1 MLNTSCIDLVR
12 MTLNVIS
19 WGFRHFDA
27 SSLAYK
33 IIKFRARIGLKYL
46 ISISVHWTLT
56 EDVFTTFLICSFRPW
71 LRWYR
76 CMFWEKLTNASYNIH
91 LKFKLYHIIAKL
103 RWHWT
108 TNCSACITTMPSR
121 ASKKMYM
128 TSVKSIQ
135 RKVYEQIEQVKKM
148 ASIIDVADNEDWCE
162 HENENNL
169 EWNISSKALNCA
181 CSTFYLSNKIHI

>member
-33 IIKFRARIGLKYL
+33 MIKFRARIGLKYL

-76 CMFWEKLTNASYNIH
+76 YMCWQKLTNASYNIH

-103 RWHWT
+103 RWQWT
-108 TNCSACITTMPSR
+108 TNCSSCITTMPSI

-128 TSVKSIQ
+128 ISFTSIQ
-135 RKVYEQIEQVKKM
+135 R
-148 ASIIDVADNEDWCE
+148 ADRTSEEDGV
-162 HENENNL
+162 NYR
-169 EWNISSKALNCA
+169 
-181 CSTFYLSNKIHI
+181 CSWQRRLVWTRKRKQPGMKHQ